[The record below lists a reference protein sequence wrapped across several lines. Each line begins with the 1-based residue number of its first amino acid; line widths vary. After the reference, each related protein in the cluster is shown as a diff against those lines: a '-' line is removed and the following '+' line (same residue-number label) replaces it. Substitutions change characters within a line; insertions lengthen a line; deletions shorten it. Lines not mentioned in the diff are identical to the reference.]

1 MVGNVK
7 KKNVLVIIFFL
18 FLFASFT
25 HAGIIDGGDFET
37 GDPPDKWQAAVC
49 GKVATPPIN
58 AAINRGGVGDWIRD
72 GNGATNGS
80 FAGLCS
86 ASTVAGQSGINDPP
100 KFCLINNLTEIQE
113 CSANFTA
120 NAEPFPPETFIDVNF
135 TTATD
140 FGSDFNIMMA
150 WADGTDRNFFS
161 VRYLGDS
168 SLSAGNII
176 LLDIT
181 LCFAGGTNC
190 NPSTVSPKGNFVSID
205 NVRVIGHTTVV
216 TEPPEP
222 IATDTSFEISA
233 VVTDVNGTAIESA
246 VVTFTALGDINT
258 MAFSNGAYRLT
269 FDTGLQTGNH
279 AFTVTSSFEGFDL
292 NTTGT
297 LQVSPDLTT
306 ALIVTN
312 IENTSINVDTNS
324 VNVRHASFNKISTPF
339 FTYQVENLLDEGFT
353 VPYEATSD
361 LLEAKTTSRT
371 FTVFTSTSV
380 GQPFQINDSL
390 TFSINRLWNP
400 TKEIYEHN
408 FERTIDAFQT
418 QQLKLDFK
426 RPFIAFESLTEQ
438 NLFTIQGSI
447 LKVDIDNRSVD
458 QISLNQYG
466 RLQIKP
472 TDEFA
477 TITSDD
483 TPDVAYVVSFT
494 ASVDTGT
501 IVINADD
508 DSVTVDTVKRTH
520 YLNVNGDFNIT
531 SETPIT
537 SQKLEIEFF
546 VVSERGF
553 FAEELEIFD
562 EFGNDLP
569 VQIDDTNTAVQVLE
583 EGQRFSIDTAIYER
597 GLFQN
602 EDLDSIII
610 EAFVTDLDDVNRV
623 LFKEIQIKQEDFEN
637 EVIIEIN
644 EVLEGIITTS
654 TTLPTLTPLL
664 IRVQACGKRVDVNA
678 TSEPVCFATQES
690 QNLVLRQFPFS
701 NDQLLIVLD
710 IQEFFVGESP
720 EGSIF
725 LETNFP
731 ENIEYV
737 VISVFQES
745 GSVSNSD
752 VNEFFFKDID
762 FSCIADFCSF
772 GWRLNE
778 WAFEEPVNYFV
789 QATVKVRTQEL
800 DFESEF
806 LNKILFLQAFTIDY
820 KENFL
825 NLYNLSRDA
834 RIYLDHENIPLIL
847 TLRDNLNL
855 PSRDDL
861 NVFFRVWDLGTTD
874 FNGTGDAEST
884 FEAVLFAWDVYEYDI
899 NSGSNKYAF
908 VGRPRETGSALQDG
922 HFYRFAAVVNDHTKK
937 RTELDPITLSNGKA
951 TGGFDTDTN
960 AFQQTNEVTIK
971 IDNTVVLE
979 VPLVDQN
986 GWKALTCLDPQTRDA
1001 ELQLRT
1007 DQLTSFLDAP
1017 TLSPF
1022 FPLSYVLKGGIR
1034 FASSV
1039 IGELFYK
1046 DCHVT
1051 WIDRGFY
1058 VDTIRVF
1065 VYNSYSDLTEQD
1077 PEFKQYMDFTISSD
1091 VIVLNDG
1098 KQAFNDLIQKSPST
1112 CKTQFIDDSI
1122 GQALCA
1128 LGTLG
1133 NGQTNE
1139 LITAGGSIIDDIE
1152 TFFAGTEDI
1161 NKVATINPQTRYL
1174 KFQINNIK
1182 PKNVLDFQEVAEIDF
1197 SNVPDTKILRFLKR
1211 DNGLR
1216 IVNETS
1222 ASIDIFQNGR
1232 KIKTIQLENNLYD
1245 RLVFDQFADA
1255 NGFTL
1260 TPFEYFIR
1268 VDLCFNSGRNCLD
1281 PQILKFSEP
1290 VALKRPNKPLSVA
1303 LGACFA
1309 NFENFSECTLGF
1321 FSTPEVFIV
1330 SFGGVIIFLI
1340 LIFIVVM
1347 IKSPE
1352 ARSTVINVVR
1362 GRDRKG
1368 KGV

>member
-1 MVGNVK
+1 MIQNVK

-18 FLFASFT
+18 FLFTSFT
-25 HAGIIDGGDFET
+25 YAGLVDGGGFET
-37 GDPPDKWQAAVC
+37 GEPPDNWAAAVC
-49 GKVATPPIN
+49 GKAATPPIH
-58 AAINRGGVGDWIRD
+58 ASIDRGGAGVWHQEDE
-72 GNGATNGS
+72 NGVTQGS
-80 FAGLCS
+80 FAGICS
-86 ASTVAGQSGINDPP
+86 TSTVAGQSGFNDPP
-100 KFCLINNLTEIQE
+100 KFCLVNNLTNVQE
-113 CSANFTA
+113 CSATFTG
-120 NAEPFPPETFIDVNF
+120 NAAPFPPETFLDVNF
-135 TTATD
+135 TTASD
-140 FGSDFNIMMA
+140 FGSDFNIMLA
-150 WADGTDRNFFS
+150 WVDGGDRNFFS

-168 SLSAGNII
+168 SLSTGQVVA
-176 LLDIT
+176 LDIT
-181 LCFAGGTNC
+181 LCFATGNNC
-190 NPSTVSPKGNFVSID
+190 LTSFSGFQGNFVSID
-205 NVRVIGHTTVV
+205 NFRVFGHSTVV
-216 TEPPEP
+216 TEPAEP

-233 VVTDVNGTAIESA
+233 VVADINGSAIENA
-246 VVTFTALGDINT
+246 DVTILVLGDSNT
-258 MAFSNGAYRLT
+258 MVFSNGAYRLT
-269 FDTGLQTGNH
+269 FDDGLQTGNH
-279 AFTVTSSFEGFDL
+279 DYTVTSSFEGFDL

-312 IENTSINVDTNS
+312 ISNTSFNVDTNS
-324 VNVRHASFNKISTPF
+324 VNVRHASFNKISAPF
-339 FTYQVENLLDEGFT
+339 FTYQVENLLDEGFL
-353 VPYEATSD
+353 VPYEAASD
-361 LLEAKTTSRT
+361 SLNAKTSIRT
-371 FTVFTSTSV
+371 FTIFTNTSATE
-380 GQPFQINDSL
+380 PFQINDSL
-390 TFSINRLWNP
+390 TFSIDRIWNP
-400 TKEIYEHN
+400 SRELYEHK
-408 FERTIDAFQT
+408 FSRDIDAFGT
-418 QQLKLDFK
+418 QQFKLDFK

-438 NLFTIQGSI
+438 DFFTIQGSI

-458 QISLNQYG
+458 QISLNQFG

-472 TDEFA
+472 TSEFA

-483 TPDVAYVVSFT
+483 TPNVAYVVSFT

-501 IVINADD
+501 IVINADE
-508 DSVTVDTVKRTH
+508 DSVTVDTTKRTH

-531 SETPIT
+531 SDTPIT

-553 FAEELEIFD
+553 FADELEIFD

-583 EGQRFSIDTAIYER
+583 EGQRFSVNTAIYER

-602 EDLDSIII
+602 EDLNSIII

-654 TTLPTLTPLL
+654 TTLETLTPLL
-664 IRVQACGKRVDVNA
+664 VRVQACGQRVDVNA
-678 TSEPVCFATQES
+678 TSEPICFATQES

-710 IQEFFVGESP
+710 VEEFFVGETP
-720 EGSIF
+720 QGSLF

-731 ENIEYV
+731 EVIEYV
-737 VISVFQES
+737 VISVFREG
-745 GSVSNSD
+745 GSVGNSD
-752 VNEFFFKDID
+752 VNEFFFKDVD
-762 FSCIADFCSF
+762 FGCIADFCSF
-772 GWRLNE
+772 GWRLDE

-789 QATVKVRTQEL
+789 QATVKVKTQEL
-800 DFESEF
+800 DFDSVF

-861 NVFFRVWDLGTTD
+861 NVFFRVWDLGTVD
-874 FNGTGDAEST
+874 FNGTGDAETT
-884 FEAVLFAWDVYEYDI
+884 FEEVLFAWDIYEYDI
-899 NSGSNKYAF
+899 NSGRNKYGF
-908 VGRPRETGSALQDG
+908 VGRPRETGSALEDG

-937 RTELDPITLSNGKA
+937 RTELDPITLSNDKS

-971 IDNTVVLE
+971 IDNTIVLE
-979 VPLVDQN
+979 TPLVDQN
-986 GWKALTCLDPQTRDA
+986 GWLSLTCLDPQTRDA
-1001 ELQLRT
+1001 EIQLRT
-1007 DQLTSFLDAP
+1007 DQLTSVLDST

-1022 FPLSYVLKGGIR
+1022 FPLSYFLEGGIR

-1046 DCHVT
+1046 DCHIT
-1051 WIDRGFY
+1051 WVDRGFY
-1058 VDTIRVF
+1058 VDTVRVY

-1077 PEFKQYMDFTISSD
+1077 QEFKQYMDFTISTD
-1091 VIVLNDG
+1091 VIILNDG
-1098 KQAFNDLIQKSPST
+1098 KAALDDLIKKSPST
-1112 CKTQFIDDSI
+1112 CKTQFIDDSL

-1139 LITAGGSIIDDIE
+1139 LITAGGSIIDDI
-1152 TFFAGTEDI
+1152 TNFFAGTEDLNTI
-1161 NKVATINPQTRYL
+1161 ATINPETRYL

-1216 IVNETS
+1216 IINETPV
-1222 ASIDIFQNGR
+1222 SIDLFQNGR
-1232 KIKTIQLENNLYD
+1232 KIKTIQIENNLYD

-1255 NGFTL
+1255 NGIVA

-1281 PQILKFSEP
+1281 PQILKFNES
-1290 VALKRPNKPLSVA
+1290 VILKRPNKPLSVA
-1303 LGACFA
+1303 LGACFT
-1309 NFENFSECTLGF
+1309 NFESFSECTLGF

-1330 SFGGVIIFLI
+1330 FFGGIVGFLI

-1347 IKSPE
+1347 LKSPE
-1352 ARSTVINVVR
+1352 ARSTVINVAR

-1368 KGV
+1368 KG